1 MKIRYEKIAAVMMA
15 AALSISLLGGCA
27 GKEAPDKAKGNT
39 ESVGKFKTKDIDGNI
54 CTEKIF
60 EDAELTV
67 VNVFATWCTP
77 CVQELP
83 DLQKLSEQMADKGVK
98 VVGVVMD
105 TVDENG
111 DSSEEG
117 IEKAKMLQKQ
127 AEITYPLIIP
137 DSGYMNGRLSDMQS
151 YPETF
156 FVDKNGNIVGKTYGG
171 SAGLEEWTEVVE
183 KELAALEGE
192 TK

>member
-1 MKIRYEKIAAVMMA
+1 M
-15 AALSISLLGGCA
+15 
-27 GKEAPDKAKGNT
+27 
-39 ESVGKFKTKDIDGNI
+39 
-54 CTEKIF
+54 
-60 EDAELTV
+60 

-105 TVDENG
+105 AVDENG

-127 AEITYPLIIP
+127 AQITYPLIVP
-137 DSGYMNGRLSDMQS
+137 DSGWMNGRLSNIQS

-156 FVDKNGNIVGKTYGG
+156 FVDKNGNIVGETYGG